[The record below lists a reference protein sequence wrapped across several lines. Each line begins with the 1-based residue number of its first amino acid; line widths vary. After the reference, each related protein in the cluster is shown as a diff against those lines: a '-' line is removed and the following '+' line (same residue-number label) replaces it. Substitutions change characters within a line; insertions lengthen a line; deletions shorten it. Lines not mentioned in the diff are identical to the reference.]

1 MKIILVV
8 FSFFLF
14 YSILLFCILKYRKEL
29 KNNDKSQEIMSEIVS
44 NDLFCDIEEVFDN
57 LEKNNFDFKM
67 MANCL
72 L

>member
-57 LEKNNFDFKM
+57 LEKSNFDLKVKY
-67 MANCL
+67 NIR
-72 L
+72 

>member
-1 MKIILVV
+1 MEIILIV

-14 YSILLFCILKYRKEL
+14 YSVLLFCLLKYRKEL

-67 MANCL
+67 KYSIK
-72 L
+72 

>member
-14 YSILLFCILKYRKEL
+14 YSVLLFCLLKYRREL

-44 NDLFCDIEEVFDN
+44 NDSFCDIEEVFDN
-57 LEKNNFDFKM
+57 LEKNNFDLKVKYSIK
-67 MANCL
+67 
-72 L
+72 

>member
-1 MKIILVV
+1 MEIILIV

-14 YSILLFCILKYRKEL
+14 YIVLLFCLLKYRKEL

-67 MANCL
+67 KYSIK
-72 L
+72 

>member
-1 MKIILVV
+1 MEIILVV

-14 YSILLFCILKYRKEL
+14 YSVLLFCIFKYRKEL

-57 LEKNNFDFKM
+57 LEKNNFDFKVKYTIK
-67 MANCL
+67 
-72 L
+72 